1 MRTLR
6 LGGAALIA
14 MIALVAAGWC
24 ALDVFQPQAT
34 LASQVPTSDGVAA
47 LAPSAEPG
55 GDALA
60 GQGASGDA
68 ATHDGAEGNNAHG
81 EAAGGHQSPVV
92 PILALLFVII
102 LAARLGGAALERLG
116 QPSVLG
122 ELLVGVLLGNL
133 ALIGFKGLE
142 QLFAVP
148 VFGNVPA
155 ERIIEIL
162 GEIGVILL
170 LFEVGLES
178 NIKDMLRV
186 GPSSLLVA
194 LLGVIAPFLL
204 GWGVGRL
211 LLPEASVY
219 VHIFLGAILTATSVG
234 ITARVLKDLGKLSLR
249 ESRIILGAAVIDDV
263 IGLVILAVVS
273 GIIVAAATGGAAP
286 SVAGIGWII
295 GKALLFLAAA
305 IVIGQWLSPRL
316 FRLAGKLRGDHL
328 VLSTSLAFLFALSFL
343 AGKIGL
349 APIVGAFAAGLVLDE
364 LHYTELKQREQR
376 SLEDSLRPLAGFLV
390 PIFFVYMGYRVDLAL
405 FAQPQILGLAGVLT
419 AAAIIG
425 KQLCSLGVL
434 ERGLDRL
441 SVGFGMIPRGEV
453 GLIFA
458 SIGMSLV
465 VAGRQIVDEGTYGA
479 VVIMVIV
486 TTLMTPPLL
495 KWSLS
500 RNRGYE
506 GASDDEM
513 RRIANERRERRKE
526 YYRQRAREE
535 DGHEGGHEPGR
546 REGGRS
552 GRGERRGRGERGG
565 ERSERGSR
573 GGRAGGRGR
582 SGAPTGGAAPAG
594 GGNPTRNEAAA
605 AERKPRD
612 SQAAAEGGERRRR
625 PRRRRRGGGGGGGD
639 GEGGAHGAG
648 GGSAGPAA
656 RGTERE
662 GSSAR
667 SENRSLRYA
676 DST

>member
-34 LASQVPTSDGVAA
+34 LASQLLTSDGVAA
-47 LAPSAEPG
+47 LAPSADTG

-60 GQGASGDA
+60 GQGASGAA
-68 ATHDGAEGNNAHG
+68 ATHDGAEGSTAHG

-92 PILALLFVII
+92 PVLALLLVII

-122 ELLVGVLLGNL
+122 ELLVGVVLGNL
-133 ALIGFKGLE
+133 ALVGFKGLE

-148 VFGNVPA
+148 VFGNMPA

-194 LLGVIAPFLL
+194 LLGVVAPFLL

-211 LLPEASVY
+211 LLPDASVY
-219 VHIFLGAILTATSVG
+219 VHVFLGAILTATSVG

-273 GIIVAAATGGAAP
+273 GIIVAAATGGAAL
-286 SVAGIGWII
+286 SVADIGWII

-316 FRLAGKLRGDHL
+316 FRLAGKLRGEHL
-328 VLSTSLAFLFALSFL
+328 LLSTSLVFLFALSYL

-364 LHYTELKQREQR
+364 LHYTDLKQREQR

-390 PIFFVYMGYRVDLAL
+390 PVFFVYMGYKVELAL
-405 FAQPQILGLAGVLT
+405 FAQPAILGLAGALT
-419 AAAIIG
+419 LAAIIG

-465 VAGRQIVDEGTYGA
+465 VAGRQIIDEGTYGA

-486 TTLMTPPLL
+486 TTLITPPLL

-535 DGHEGGHEPGR
+535 DGHEGGHEGGR
-546 REGGRS
+546 RDG
-552 GRGERRGRGERGG
+552 GRGERRGRGERSG
-565 ERSERGSR
+565 ERGER
-573 GGRAGGRGR
+573 GGRGGRGGGRGR
-582 SGAPTGGAAPAG
+582 GGRPTGSSAPAVG
-594 GGNPTRNEAAA
+594 GSPVINEAAG

-612 SQAAAEGGERRRR
+612 SQSAGEGGERRRR
-625 PRRRRRGGGGGGGD
+625 PRRRRRGGGGE
-639 GEGGAHGAG
+639 GEGGARGAG
-648 GGSAGPAA
+648 GGNAGPGA
-656 RGTERE
+656 RGTERD

-667 SENRSLRYA
+667 SELRSLKYA

>member
-6 LGGAALIA
+6 LGGVALILT
-14 MIALVAAGWC
+14 IALVAAGWC
-24 ALDVFQPQAT
+24 ALDVFQPQAA
-34 LASQVPTSDGVAA
+34 LASQVLTSEGVAA
-47 LAPSAEPG
+47 LAPSAQTEG
-55 GDALA
+55 VALA
-60 GQGASGDA
+60 GREASGDA
-68 ATHDGAEGNNAHG
+68 DTRNGAEGNPAHG
-81 EAAGGHQSPVV
+81 ETAGGHSSPVV
-92 PILALLFVII
+92 PVLALLLVII

-133 ALIGFKGLE
+133 VLFGFTGIE
-142 QLFAVP
+142 QLFAAP
-148 VFGNVPA
+148 VFGTLPA

-178 NIKDMLRV
+178 NIRDMLRV

-219 VHIFLGAILTATSVG
+219 VHVFLGAILTATSVG

-249 ESRIILGAAVIDDV
+249 ESRIILGAAVIDDIV
-263 IGLVILAVVS
+263 GLVILAVVS
-273 GIIVAAATGGAAP
+273 GVIVAADAGGA
-286 SVAGIGWII
+286 SLSTLGVAWII
-295 GKALLFLAAA
+295 GKALLFLVGALL
-305 IVIGQWLSPRL
+305 VGQWLSPRL
-316 FRLAGKLRGDHL
+316 FHLASKLSGDHL
-328 VLSTSLAFLFALSFL
+328 LLTTSLVFLFGLSFL
-343 AGKIGL
+343 ANKIGL
-349 APIVGAFAAGLVLDE
+349 ATIVGAFAAGLVLDE
-364 LHYTELKQREQR
+364 LHYAELKQREQR
-376 SLEDSLRPLAGFLV
+376 SLEELLRPLAGFLV
-390 PIFFVYMGYRVDLAL
+390 PIFFVHMGYKVDLAH
-405 FAQPQILGLAGVLT
+405 FARPEILGLAAALT

-458 SIGMSLV
+458 SIGMGLV
-465 VAGRQIVDEGTYGA
+465 VAGEQIVGEATYGA
-479 VVIMVIV
+479 VVIMVIL

-495 KWSLS
+495 KWSLA

-506 GASDDEM
+506 GASDEEM

-535 DGHEGGHEPGR
+535 DDGHEGGR
-546 REGGRS
+546 RDGGRS
-552 GRGERRGRGERGG
+552 GRGERGGRGGRGGGCRGGGGRGGGRAAGPGGGAADGSAAGG
-565 ERSERGSR
+565 ERKPQEGQ
-573 GGRAGGRGR
+573 
-582 SGAPTGGAAPAG
+582 P
-594 GGNPTRNEAAA
+594 A
-605 AERKPRD
+605 AEG
-612 SQAAAEGGERRRR
+612 GGERRRR
-625 PRRRRRGGGGGGGD
+625 PRRRRRGGGGA
-639 GEGGAHGAG
+639 EGGAGGASGAG
-648 GGSAGPAA
+648 SGGNAAPGA
-656 RGTERE
+656 RGGGRDEA
-662 GSSAR
+662 SAR
-667 SENRSLRYA
+667 SERRPMKYA